1 MFHLHT
7 MHVPT
12 GSKEKHCGSKENQ
25 TKETRYKP
33 CLLKIGSVEPS
44 GQEQRELRQ
53 KWSGWKE
60 GQRPIGIG
68 WERFEKPRNLGRSR
82 EKVMSGS
89 WRHSVSFCR
98 SYVVSLKGVR
108 REQEYKQSCKHISTL
123 AGVQPRNQHWLITCQ
138 DFGLKPGAEVLMEQ
152 CKAEGLASPSR
163 RLTHM

>member
-25 TKETRYKP
+25 TKETRYTP
-33 CLLKIGSVEPS
+33 CLLKTGSVEP
-44 GQEQRELRQ
+44 LRTRTKGAETEV
-53 KWSGWKE
+53 KWLKRRS
-60 GQRPIGIG
+60 GIG
-68 WERFEKPRNLGRSR
+68 WERFEKPHNLGRSR
-82 EKVMSGS
+82 EREMSGS

-123 AGVQPRNQHWLITCQ
+123 AGVQPWNQHWLITCQ

-152 CKAEGLASPSR
+152 CKPKIWPVQAGG
-163 RLTHM
+163 